1 MLLSRKFFYDLVRL
15 ERTNSE
21 TVRKK
26 LIECHTSRSIDLTKV
41 WAQTYDTIQVPCHQ
55 LWEVYMADL
64 KLYTRKQYTY
74 FKSLHKFELQ
84 NATSKK
90 RYRCYE

>member
-1 MLLSRKFFYDLVRL
+1 
-15 ERTNSE
+15 
-21 TVRKK
+21 
-26 LIECHTSRSIDLTKV
+26 
-41 WAQTYDTIQVPCHQ
+41 
-55 LWEVYMADL
+55 MADL
-64 KLYTRKQYTY
+64 PEHNIFALQCTY